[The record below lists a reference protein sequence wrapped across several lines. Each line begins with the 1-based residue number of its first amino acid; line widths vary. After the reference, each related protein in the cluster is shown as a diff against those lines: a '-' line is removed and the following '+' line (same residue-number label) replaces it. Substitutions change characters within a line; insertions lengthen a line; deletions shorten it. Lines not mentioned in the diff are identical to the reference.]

1 MSSNAQTLGQS
12 TKIVASETNI
22 LRTVAPRQFEF
33 RILKIL
39 HFRAEPRGY
48 IE

>member
-12 TKIVASETNI
+12 TKIVAREISI

-33 RILKIL
+33 RILKIPRF
-39 HFRAEPRGY
+39 HAEPRGY